1 MNTQLFAVDE
11 YNNLIK
17 PIMIAT
23 KIISV
28 WPLDKD
34 STRTAVILQN
44 LHTVAM
50 FLMVISLSTAT
61 TLEVINT
68 IDDLNEA
75 TECALLCTAFYLCG
89 FRLTIYS
96 LYRKDMFYIV
106 ETMKTDWILGSY
118 EDILIL
124 RDKCLFTF
132 RLSKYFIFTVASTI
146 FLFICAPLIE
156 INIRDCLILLK
167 GYIYDTTMRVLPFRG
182 YFFVNHTI
190 SPFFEIIYTFNVVSG
205 CFSAT
210 TIAAATSF
218 NLVVIMHGSAKFA
231 IIQNKLKKIKGNKQS
246 AYTELSAC
254 IKSHQ
259 DAITFC
265 DLNELLTKLLVD
277 RFADTLER
285 VINILALGQFVIST
299 GLVCFAGFQ
308 ITEMIQ
314 DRGRFIKYSAFLNSA
329 ILELFLFSFSGNKLI
344 DESEAV
350 GFAAYESEW
359 YNNNCGLILQT
370 IIMRCRV
377 PCKITAAK
385 FYSMSLESFA
395 TVSHKKTYHIKFL
408 QIVLSTSFSYL
419 TVLNASNEE

>member
-96 LYRKDMFYIV
+96 LYRKDMSYIV

-146 FLFICAPLIE
+146 CLFICAPLIE
-156 INIRDCLILLK
+156 

-231 IIQNKLKKIKGNKQS
+231 IIQNKLKNIKGNKQS

-259 DAITFC
+259 DAIT
-265 DLNELLTKLLVD
+265 
-277 RFADTLER
+277 FADTLER

-395 TVSHKKTYHIKFL
+395 TV
-408 QIVLSTSFSYL
+408 LSTSFSYL

>member
-1 MNTQLFAVDE
+1 MNTQLFAGEE
-11 YNNLIK
+11 YNDLIR

-34 STRTAVILQN
+34 STRTAVILRN
-44 LHTVAM
+44 LHTVVM
-50 FLMVISLSTAT
+50 FFMVISLSTT
-61 TLEVINT
+61 TTIEVINT
-68 IDDLNEA
+68 IDNLNEA

-96 LYRKDMFYIV
+96 LYRKDMSYIV

-118 EDILIL
+118 EDIMIL

-146 FLFICAPLIE
+146 FLFICAPVIE
-156 INIRDCLILLK
+156 
-167 GYIYDTTMRVLPFRG
+167 GYIYNTSMRILPFRG
-182 YFFVNHTI
+182 YYFVNHTI
-190 SPFFEIIYTFNVVSG
+190 SPYFEIIYTFNVVSG
-205 CFSAT
+205 CFAAT

-231 IIQNKLKKIKGNKQS
+231 IIQNRLKNIKAQS

-259 DAITFC
+259 DAITN
-265 DLNELLTKLLVD
+265 LTKINNTIKVNELLTKLLVD
-277 RFADTLER
+277 RFADTLEK

-359 YNNNCGLILQT
+359 YDNNFGLTLQM
-370 IIMRCRV
+370 IIMRCRI

-385 FYSMSLESFA
+385 FYSMSLESF
-395 TVSHKKTYHIKFL
+395 TT
-408 QIVLSTSFSYL
+408 VLSTSFSYL